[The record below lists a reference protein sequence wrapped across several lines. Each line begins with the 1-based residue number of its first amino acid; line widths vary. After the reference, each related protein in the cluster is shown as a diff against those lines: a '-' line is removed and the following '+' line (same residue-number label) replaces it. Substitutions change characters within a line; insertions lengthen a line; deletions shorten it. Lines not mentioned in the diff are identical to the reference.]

1 MDFKKI
7 AQYNYLLKREI
18 SILKVCSE
26 IPKMGWQDR
35 LGTIQGEDL
44 FQNIPKLVP
53 KILCPQTFY
62 STKSDF
68 FLHKLE

>member
-1 MDFKKI
+1 M

-26 IPKMGWQDR
+26 IPKMGWQDM
-35 LGTIQGEDL
+35 LGTIQGEDP

-68 FLHKLE
+68 FYTN